1 MDFYG
6 TPMKNIGTG
15 CGRSLVLKIGNLKQA
30 DISIAKFGREIRE
43 VGGAHIT
50 ARPNGQQN
58 HWIGKGLYF
67 REAYMKNRTTYIDAN
82 LLVSPSSI
90 TTDEKVRVFQRK
102 LYIRAKQDNKGRKA
116 HKLLRQHPYNT
127 FVKGKGLLDLEKY
140 ARLKTLANCKAIM
153 NTFKIGYL

>member
-1 MDFYG
+1 
-6 TPMKNIGTG
+6 
-15 CGRSLVLKIGNLKQA
+15 
-30 DISIAKFGREIRE
+30 
-43 VGGAHIT
+43 
-50 ARPNGQQN
+50 
-58 HWIGKGLYF
+58 
-67 REAYMKNRTTYIDAN
+67 MKNRTTYIDAN
-82 LLVSPSSI
+82 LLVSPSPI

-102 LYIRAKQDNKGRKA
+102 LYIRAKQERKA